1 MNVTNVE
8 VSLSLSLSL
17 SVYISLFLSLSSFL
31 SSILPNSVSVL
42 LDRKEG
48 RDFFTEVAR
57 WLWNSSDGILKGTR
71 GRKSRGR
78 TLGSMA

>member
-1 MNVTNVE
+1 MNVT
-8 VSLSLSLSL
+8 LSLSLSL
-17 SVYISLFLSLSSFL
+17 CIYVFLSLSLSP
-31 SSILPNSVSVL
+31 SSILLNSVSVL
-42 LDRKEG
+42 LDKKEG

-57 WLWNSSDGILKGTR
+57 WLWNSSDGILKATR